1 MSSGSVTQSSNL
13 QVCVCCFLF
22 VFSSSSSAAVTAV
35 TGGALLC
42 LFFLFPFPDLFH
54 PFSLFSIFSFFHFFL
69 FVIVRCA
76 SNLLFMFLFF
86 LPPRPPSLPQTSV
99 TLNKHSGIITTTA
112 ATTAANGCEAFPF
125 SNSKIAAS
133 DVIQVSIQKYSGTFG
148 SNGIPAVSV
157 SAISN
162 GAATVVVCNAGAQS
176 LSGTLEISFWVL
188 KQS

>member
-1 MSSGSVTQSSNL
+1 M
-13 QVCVCCFLF
+13 
-22 VFSSSSSAAVTAV
+22 
-35 TGGALLC
+35 
-42 LFFLFPFPDLFH
+42 
-54 PFSLFSIFSFFHFFL
+54 
-69 FVIVRCA
+69 
-76 SNLLFMFLFF
+76 
-86 LPPRPPSLPQTSV
+86 

-176 LSGTLEISFWVL
+176 LSGTLKISFWVL